1 MTRFATFPSLAGKR
15 VFITGGATGIG
26 AAMVHAFVGQGAFV
40 GFVDIAEEE
49 GTKLADRTGASF
61 RKVDVTDTVALK
73 SAIAEFGDVD
83 VLVNNVANDTRHD
96 WRMVTQDSWDANL
109 AVNLRPAFFAIQAV
123 ADGMMARGNGSII
136 NFGSISWKVKLGSLP
151 GYTTAK
157 SAIHG
162 LTKSFVSELGARGV
176 RINTVLPGWVMT
188 ERQKQE
194 HWSEEGAKMLA
205 TNQPL
210 QGEIQPEDAA
220 ALVLFLAADDSRMCT
235 GQDFTIDGGWT

>member
-1 MTRFATFPSLAGKR
+1 MTDFATFPSLAGKR
-15 VFITGGATGIG
+15 VFVTGGATGIG
-26 AAMVHAFVGQGAFV
+26 AAVVRAFVQQGALV
-40 GFVDIAEEE
+40 GFVDIAERE
-49 GTKLADRTGASF
+49 GTDVAQTTGAEF
-61 RKVDVTDTVALK
+61 HQVDVTDTAALK
-73 SAIAEFGDVD
+73 SAIADFGTVD

-96 WRMVTQDSWDANL
+96 WRMVTQDSWDATL

-123 ADGMMARGNGSII
+123 ADGMMARGQGSII
-136 NFGSISWKVKLGSLP
+136 NFGSISWKVKFGSLP

-162 LTKSFVSELGARGV
+162 ITKSFVTELGAHGV

-210 QGEIQPEDAA
+210 RGEIQPQDAA

-235 GQDFTIDGGWT
+235 GQEFTIDGGWT

>member
-1 MTRFATFPSLAGKR
+1 MTNFASYPSLAGKR
-15 VFITGGATGIG
+15 IFITGGASGIG
-26 AAMVHAFVGQGAFV
+26 AAMVRAFTGQGAVV
-40 GFVDIAEEE
+40 GFVDIADDA
-49 GTKLADRTGASF
+49 GQKLAVECGAAF
-61 RKVDVTDTVALK
+61 TPVDVTDTAALQA
-73 SAIAEFGDVD
+73 AITGFGAVD

-96 WRMVTQDSWDANL
+96 WRLVTQDSWDAAL

-123 ADGMMARGNGSII
+123 AEGMMAREHGSII
-136 NFGSISWKVKLGSLP
+136 NFGSISWKVKFGNLP

-162 LTKSFVSELGARGV
+162 LTKSFVTELGGAGV

-194 HWSEEGAKMLA
+194 HWSEEGARMLEA
-205 TNQPL
+205 SQPL
-210 QGEIQPEDAA
+210 KGEIQPEDAA
-220 ALVLFLAADDSRMCT
+220 ALVLFLASDDSRMCT

>member
-1 MTRFATFPSLAGKR
+1 MTEFATFPSLAGKR

-26 AAMVHAFVGQGAFV
+26 AAMVHAFVGQGALV
-40 GFVDIAEEE
+40 GFVDIAEKE
-49 GTKLADRTGASF
+49 GSALADNTGAVF
-61 RKVDVTDTVALK
+61 RKVDVTDTAALK
-73 SAIAEFGDVD
+73 SAIAEFGAVD

-96 WRMVTQDSWDANL
+96 WRMVTEDSWDASM

-123 ADGMMARGNGSII
+123 AEGMMARQNGSII

-162 LTKSFVSELGARGV
+162 LTKSFVSELGASGV

-188 ERQKQE
+188 ERQKHE

-205 TNQPL
+205 ANQPL
-210 QGEIQPEDAA
+210 LGEIQPEDAA